1 MMRHDLSIY
10 LGKDGLRSNIEAI
23 MDCFRQ
29 DEEAE
34 HEYHLHIVD
43 LQDDDD
49 DEDDNVITFNNL
61 PDACRFLC
69 FIYKALRK
77 GYEACEKGGIDV

>member
-1 MMRHDLSIY
+1 MTHKLNIN

-34 HEYHLHIVD
+34 HEYFLHIVD
-43 LQDDDD
+43 LQDEDDAA
-49 DEDDNVITFNNL
+49 DDNVITFNNL
-61 PDACRFLC
+61 PDA
-69 FIYKALRK
+69 
-77 GYEACEKGGIDV
+77 

>member
-1 MMRHDLSIY
+1 MTHKLNIN

-29 DEEAE
+29 DEEDE
-34 HEYHLHIVD
+34 HKYD
-43 LQDDDD
+43 LNIIDLKDEDDA
-49 DEDDNVITFNNL
+49 EDDNVITFNNL

-69 FIYKALRK
+69 FIYRALRK
-77 GYEACEKGGIDV
+77 GYEACEKGGIDA